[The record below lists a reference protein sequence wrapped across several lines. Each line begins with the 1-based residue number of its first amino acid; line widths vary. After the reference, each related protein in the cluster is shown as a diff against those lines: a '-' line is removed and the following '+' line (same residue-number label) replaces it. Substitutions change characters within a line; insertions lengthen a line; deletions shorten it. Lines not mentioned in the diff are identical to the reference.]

1 MTDDGAIRE
10 PEYSGYLKDLAEDI
24 LYTALGSLLLRGAGP
39 VIKGGGRVAKWAGG
53 KLGGKWMP
61 SVGRGL
67 GRASRW
73 ASSSLKPAAKAVAQ
87 KSLGALKWITS
98 SWIGQIIG
106 LAVAGAT
113 LSWLG
118 KKVAEDEEGGGGS
131 SGTENPTMPMTTNSE
146 GGLAHTKEEAAWK
159 SLEEQR
165 EMARVRGV
173 MALSEALRKQQEDEE
188 EHYVELRNRLL
199 TEVFRNMR
207 RMERHEIDGGYYD
220 SEPVTKL
227 LEIYRKEAGAFRG
240 LMPIEIGPPNP
251 AGVSWLASSLLG
263 LSGEELESA
272 EKEAR
277 YEDRVAEAI
286 AKAQEVL
293 D

>member
-1 MTDDGAIRE
+1 
-10 PEYSGYLKDLAEDI
+10 
-24 LYTALGSLLLRGAGP
+24 
-39 VIKGGGRVAKWAGG
+39 
-53 KLGGKWMP
+53 MP
-61 SVGRGL
+61 YVGRGL

-118 KKVAEDEEGGGGS
+118 KKVAEDEVGGGGS